1 MKVFTLDDVF
11 ELFEGESLLDGL
23 LRQGYAAEYQCRS
36 GFCGTCKLKYTT
48 GAVEYK
54 EQPIAFLNVGE
65 VLPCCCVL
73 KEPITVEIERQ
84 TPLHDPFSG
93 ELHP

>member
-1 MKVFTLDDVF
+1 MRVFTLDDVF
-11 ELFEGESLLDGL
+11 ELFDGESLLDGL

-48 GAVEYK
+48 GKVDYDNP
-54 EQPIAFLNVGE
+54 PIAFLNIDE
-65 VLPCCCVL
+65 VLPCCAIL
-73 KEPITVEIERQ
+73 KDDITVDIERQ
-84 TPLHDPFSG
+84 APLRDEFSG